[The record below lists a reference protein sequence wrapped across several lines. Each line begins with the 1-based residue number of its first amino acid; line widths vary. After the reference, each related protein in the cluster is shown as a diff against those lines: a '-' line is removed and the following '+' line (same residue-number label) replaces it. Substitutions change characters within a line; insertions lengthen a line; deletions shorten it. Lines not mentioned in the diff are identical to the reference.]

1 MCFDDIFIEKYALHF
16 QNQWMFVVFSLLV
29 FYKNYC
35 QFRQKVV
42 GLSLDIVA
50 QVVAIGA
57 ATLLWS
63 LL

>member
-42 GLSLDIVA
+42 GLSR
-50 QVVAIGA
+50 
-57 ATLLWS
+57 
-63 LL
+63 